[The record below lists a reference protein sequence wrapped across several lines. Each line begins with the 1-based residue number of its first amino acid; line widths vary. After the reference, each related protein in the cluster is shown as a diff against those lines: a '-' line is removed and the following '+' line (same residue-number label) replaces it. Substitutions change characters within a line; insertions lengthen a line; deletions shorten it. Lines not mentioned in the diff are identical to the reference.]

1 MEHLQVGL
9 IIPDREE
16 ANLRG
21 VLHLSQDNRHW
32 IDIPSREFAFEDLF
46 IQVIYA
52 TNEPVVWE
60 NEQIEAGIAGSV
72 LLLVWGIGEVLMV
85 RLREISC
92 LFYPDLFS
100 LQNAFSNFQQL
111 ILQYF
116 QSIVVI
122 ISFHCSEGLHLVYF
136 PAILRDRVPA
146 DSKTIRF

>member
-52 TNEPVVWE
+52 TNEPVV
-60 NEQIEAGIAGSV
+60 
-72 LLLVWGIGEVLMV
+72 
-85 RLREISC
+85 
-92 LFYPDLFS
+92 
-100 LQNAFSNFQQL
+100 
-111 ILQYF
+111 
-116 QSIVVI
+116 
-122 ISFHCSEGLHLVYF
+122 
-136 PAILRDRVPA
+136 
-146 DSKTIRF
+146 